1 MKAVG
6 ADGCRAGWLA
16 VEAGGG
22 AAIFPR
28 LADLLQTFPFAM
40 VVVDTPI
47 GLPSRWTERRET
59 DAAARSFL
67 SVRNSA
73 GWRGVGSRVFPAPP
87 RPALALWRAGADHG
101 TVNRAAEGPRLSVQS
116 FNILDKIDDADR
128 TATPEMQDRL
138 CEGHPE
144 IAFALAAGET
154 LAPKKRPEGRT
165 ARRELL
171 ARLGYDPPALG
182 LTLGPRTGRWG
193 EDDLLDACILA
204 HVARRRI
211 AGDAMRL
218 PEKPERDERGF
229 RMEIWA

>member
-22 AAIFPR
+22 AAIFLR
-28 LADLLQTFPFAM
+28 LAERLEAFPSA
-40 VVVDTPI
+40 VIVVDTPI
-47 GLPSRWTERRET
+47 GLPRGWAERRET
-59 DAAARSFL
+59 DAAARALL
-67 SVRNSA
+67 SSRNRA

-87 RPALALWRAGADHG
+87 RPALTLWRGGADHG
-101 TVNRAAEGPRLSVQS
+101 AVNRASEGPRLSVQS

-128 TATPEMQDRL
+128 TASPEMQDRL

-154 LAPKKRPEGRT
+154 LAPKKRPKGLE
-165 ARRELL
+165 ARREIL
-171 ARLGYDPPALG
+171 ARLGYDPSALG
-182 LTLGPRTGRWG
+182 VTLGRRTGRWG

-204 HVARRRI
+204 HVARRRMT
-211 AGDAMRL
+211 GDAIRL
-218 PEKPERDERGF
+218 PEEPALDARGL